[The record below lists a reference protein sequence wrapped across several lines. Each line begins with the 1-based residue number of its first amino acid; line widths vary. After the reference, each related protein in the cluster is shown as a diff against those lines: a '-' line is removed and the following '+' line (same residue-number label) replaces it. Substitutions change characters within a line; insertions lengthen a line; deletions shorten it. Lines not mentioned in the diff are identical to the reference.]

1 MTMVAKMQS
10 LTTGVDKLQ
19 KSADNLLKTLTKI
32 NDVSA
37 SAIYKA
43 SGAIDAVGGQMGNGQ
58 GPQVSLGTDTA
69 RFPDTTSRAYQAMSG
84 RGGGGGGGGGGFGGP
99 SNSMSGSFGNFGYG
113 MGDEA
118 IKKQGQLNIV
128 TSSINMASATL
139 PDVGSSMNNAALYY
153 QAGLKSPGI
162 NRKNLERSM
171 LRSMRGGFSD
181 PMGGAMTANILADAG
196 FGPGTQNFK
205 QAAAEVGGAYK
216 YLGMDNAVA
225 AQAIAGMHQGPMG
238 ANLYQYGITTYDT
251 KTGKNKTMGQIAT
264 ELMGTMGGAGATVEQ
279 VQSSYQKGALGANL
293 RTMGFSQEQQD
304 IIYQAMI
311 DKASGRDPD
320 LRNAKP
326 VGDNQN
332 QMLTAQGRMSSSQG
346 NLLMEAEKD
355 MIKGFE
361 DAATAV
367 EKFNLTITAQLNNG
381 FLRFLSPMNELAR
394 TQGFL
399 GGLDGSTLGNTKD
412 AAKGLLQGILQ
423 FVLGDRNPMQGK
435 GGGTT
440 GYGAAFGKGGGA
452 GGGVAPVEGVIN
464 AGYGAKGSD
473 MWGSTNGTHTGMDYN
488 VPIGTPVKAAL
499 DGVVSQVDINADYGT
514 SIMIDHP
521 NGMQTIYAHLSGKN
535 VKVGD
540 QVSRGQKIGKS
551 GKSGNA
557 SGPHLHFEVRN
568 GKNNPVN
575 PSELISGAGGY
586 LNPEYNTLIPPQGT
600 LLGKSKSGSS
610 GSSGSS
616 GTAGIILGT
625 GDKRQWATDFLS
637 KLGKPTTEANINAVT
652 TWMAWEGGHWKN
664 SAHYNPLNTTL
675 ETRNATGSMNPVGVQ
690 RYASWEAGLDATLQ
704 TIRNGRYEN
713 ILAALQAGN
722 NPQAVFQAVNASPWG
737 TNIPTN
743 SGGSTSGFGGSGLS
757 GVAPGGGGGDRVVNV
772 TLNINRASDDEAM
785 RFARKIKSF
794 LESDIEL
801 SRMGSS

>member
-1 MTMVAKMQS
+1 MVAKMQS

-37 SAIYKA
+37 SAITRA
-43 SGAIDAVGGQMGNGQ
+43 NGALDAVGGQMGNGQ
-58 GPQVSLGTDTA
+58 GPQVTMGTDNA
-69 RFPDTTSRAYQAMSG
+69 RFPDTTSRAYQAM
-84 RGGGGGGGGGGFGGP
+84 GGGGGGGGGGFGGGGGP
-99 SNSMSGSFGNFGYG
+99 RNSMSGSFGNFGYG
-113 MGDEA
+113 GTA
-118 IKKQGQLNIV
+118 KQQQMQGAFNIV
-128 TSSINMASATL
+128 TSSVNMASALL
-139 PDVGSSMNNAALYY
+139 PDVGSEMNNAAMYY

-171 LRSMRGGFSD
+171 LKAMRGGFSD
-181 PMGGAMTANILADAG
+181 PMGGAITANILADAG
-196 FGPGTQNFK
+196 FGPGSQNFK

-238 ANLYQYGITTYDT
+238 ANLYQYGMTTYDT
-251 KTGKNKTMGQIAT
+251 KTGKNKTMGQIST
-264 ELMGTMGGAGATVEQ
+264 ELMGLMGGAGASVEQ
-279 VQSSYQKGALGANL
+279 IQASYQKGALGANL

-304 IIYQAMI
+304 IIYQGMI

-320 LRNAKP
+320 LRTAKP
-326 VGDNQN
+326 VGQNQN
-332 QMLTAQGRMSSSQG
+332 EMLTAQGTMSSSQAKVM
-346 NLLMEAEKD
+346 MEAEKD

-361 DAATAV
+361 DAAVAV
-367 EKFNLTITAQLNNG
+367 EKFNQSIALALNNPL
-381 FLRFLSPMNELAR
+381 LRFMGLGPEAAYS
-394 TQGFL
+394 QGFF
-399 GGLDGSTLGNTKD
+399 GGVKGTTLGNSMD
-412 AAKGLLQGILQ
+412 AAKGVVQGILQ
-423 FVLGDRNPMQGK
+423 IILGDRNPSPPG

-440 GYGAAFGKGGGA
+440 GYGAAFGKGGG
-452 GGGVAPVEGVIN
+452 GGGVAPVQGAIN

-473 MWGSTNGTHTGMDYN
+473 MWGSTNGKHTGMDYN
-488 VPIGTPVKAAL
+488 VPVGTPVKAAL

-514 SIMIDHP
+514 SVMIDHP
-521 NGMQTIYAHLSGKN
+521 NGMQTIYAHLSAKN

-540 QVSRGQKIGKS
+540 QVSKGQKIGKS

-568 GKNNPVN
+568 GKNNPIN
-575 PSELISGAGGY
+575 PSEFLSGAGDY
-586 LNPEYNTLIPPQGT
+586 LNPEYTTIIPPQANI
-600 LLGKSKSGSS
+600 LGKSLK
-610 GSSGSS
+610 SGSS

-625 GDKRQWATDFLS
+625 GDKKQWATEFLT
-637 KLGKPTTEANINAVT
+637 KLGKPLTDSNINAVT

-675 ETRNATGSMNPVGVQ
+675 GTKNATGSMNSVGVK
-690 RYASWEAGLDATLQ
+690 RYNSWEAGLDATIQ
-704 TIRNGRYEN
+704 TISTGKYGYDA
-713 ILAALQAGN
+713 ILSALSKGN
-722 NPQAVFQAVNASPWG
+722 DAQAVISAINSSKWG

-743 SGGSTSGFGGSGLS
+743 SGGGSSGFGGSGLS
-757 GVAPGGGGGDRVVNV
+757 GLAPGGGGGDRVVNV

-785 RFARKIKSF
+785 RFARKIKSY
-794 LESDIEL
+794 LDSDIEL

>member
-37 SAIYKA
+37 SAITRA
-43 SGAIDAVGGQMGNGQ
+43 NGALDAVGGQMGNGQ
-58 GPQVSLGTDTA
+58 GPQVTMGTDNA
-69 RFPDTTSRAYQAMSG
+69 RFPDTTSRAYQAM
-84 RGGGGGGGGGGFGGP
+84 GGGGGGGFGGGGGGP
-99 SNSMSGSFGNFGYG
+99 RNSMSGSFGNFGYG
-113 MGDEA
+113 GTPSTA
-118 IKKQGQLNIV
+118 QGAFNIV
-128 TSSINMASATL
+128 TSSVNMASAFL
-139 PDVGSSMNNAALYY
+139 PDVGSVMNNAAMYY

-171 LRSMRGGFSD
+171 LKAMRNGFSD
-181 PMGGAMTANILADAG
+181 PMGGAVTANILADAG
-196 FGPGTQNFK
+196 FGPGNQNFK
-205 QAAAEVGGAYK
+205 QAAAEVGGAYR

-238 ANLYQYGITTYDT
+238 ANLYQYGMTTYDT

-264 ELMGTMGGAGATVEQ
+264 ELMGVMGGAGASVEQ
-279 VQSSYQKGALGANL
+279 VQTSYQKGALGANL

-332 QMLTAQGRMSSSQG
+332 EMLVAQGKMSKSQA
-346 NLLMEAEKD
+346 NLMMEAENR
-355 MIKGFE
+355 MINGFE
-361 DAATAV
+361 VAAVSV
-367 EKFNLTITAQLNNG
+367 EKFNLALSVMLSNPILDRLGIGGLATAQG
-381 FLRFLSPMNELAR
+381 YA
-394 TQGFL
+394 
-399 GGLDGSTLGNTKD
+399 GGLEGSTLGNVKES
-412 AAKGLLQGILQ
+412 AKGLLQGILQ
-423 FVLGDRNPMQGK
+423 VVMGDRNPWDK

-440 GYGAAFGKGGGA
+440 GYGAAFGKGGGG
-452 GGGVAPVEGVIN
+452 GGGVAPVQGAIN

-473 MWGSTNGTHTGMDYN
+473 MWGSTNGKHTGMDYN
-488 VPIGTPVKAAL
+488 VPVGTPVKAAL

-521 NGMQTIYAHLSGKN
+521 NGMQTIYAHLSAKN

-540 QVSRGQKIGKS
+540 QVSKGQKIGKS

-575 PSELISGAGGY
+575 PSELVSGAGDY
-586 LNPEYNTLIPPQGT
+586 LNPEYTTIIPPQAN
-600 LLGKSKSGSS
+600 LLGKSLK
-610 GSSGSS
+610 SGSS

-625 GDKRQWATDFLS
+625 GDKKQWATEFLT
-637 KLGKPTTEANINAVT
+637 KLGKPLTDSNINAVT

-675 ETRNATGSMNPVGVQ
+675 GTKNATGSMNSVGVK
-690 RYASWEAGLDATLQ
+690 RYNSWGAGLDATIQ
-704 TIRNGRYEN
+704 TISTGKYGYDA
-713 ILAALQAGN
+713 ILNALSKGN
-722 NPQAVFQAVNASPWG
+722 DAQAVISAINSSKWG

-743 SGGSTSGFGGSGLS
+743 SGGGSSGFGGSGLS
-757 GVAPGGGGGDRVVNV
+757 GLAPGGGGGDRVVNI
-772 TLNINRASDDEAM
+772 TLNINKASDDEAM
-785 RFARKIKSF
+785 RFARKIKSY

>member
-58 GPQVSLGTDTA
+58 GPQVTLGTDTA

-84 RGGGGGGGGGGFGGP
+84 GGGGGGGFGGGGGGP
-99 SNSMSGSFGNFGYG
+99 RNSMAGSFGNFGYG
-113 MGDEA
+113 GMRDEQ
-118 IKKQGQLNIV
+118 IKNQGALNLV
-128 TSSINMASATL
+128 TSSVNMASALL

-171 LRSMRGGFSD
+171 LRAMRGGFSD

-196 FGPGTQNFK
+196 FGPGNQNFK

-225 AQAIAGMHQGPMG
+225 AQAIAGMHQGSMG

-264 ELMGTMGGAGATVEQ
+264 ELMGTMGGAGASVEQ

-320 LRNAKP
+320 LRTAKP
-326 VGDNQN
+326 VGHNQN
-332 QMLTAQGRMSSSQG
+332 EMLVAQGKMSSSQG

-361 DAATAV
+361 DAAVAV
-367 EKFNLTITAQLNNG
+367 EKFNASIALSLNNPI
-381 FLRFLSPMNELAR
+381 LRFMGIGDEAAR

-399 GGLDGSTLGNTKD
+399 GGIEGSTLGNAKE
-412 AAKGLLQGILQ
+412 AAKGMLSG
-423 FVLGDRNPMQGK
+423 VLTMIFGDRNPYK

-440 GYGAAFGKGGGA
+440 GYGAAFGKGGGGG

-488 VPIGTPVKAAL
+488 VPVGTPVKAAL

-540 QVSRGQKIGKS
+540 QVSKGQKIGKS

-575 PSELISGAGGY
+575 PSDLISGAGSY
-586 LNPEYNTLIPPQGT
+586 LNPEYTTIIPPQANI
-600 LLGKSKSGSS
+600 LGKSLK
-610 GSSGSS
+610 SGSS

-625 GDKRQWATDFLS
+625 GDKKQWATDFLT
-637 KLGKPTTEANINAVT
+637 KLGKPLTDDNINAVT

-675 ETRNATGSMNPVGVQ
+675 GTQNATGSMNSVGVK
-690 RYASWEAGLDATLQ
+690 RYNSWEAGLDATIQ
-704 TIRNGRYEN
+704 TISTGKYGYDA
-713 ILAALQAGN
+713 ILSALTKGN
-722 NPQAVFQAVNASPWG
+722 DAQAVISAINNSKWG

-743 SGGSTSGFGGSGLS
+743 SGGGSSGFGGSGLS
-757 GVAPGGGGGDRVVNV
+757 GLAPGGGGGDRVVNV